1 MPCVLL
7 KHLQHCCTVQGQ
19 QDICLCRGRALL
31 LEQQSS
37 LLTSDLLLPLN
48 EHGQEGHFV
57 VSVYLTILFLLLVPG
72 GRAGRAGVSAPAT
85 GAIA

>member
-1 MPCVLL
+1 
-7 KHLQHCCTVQGQ
+7 
-19 QDICLCRGRALL
+19 
-31 LEQQSS
+31 
-37 LLTSDLLLPLN
+37 LN

-85 GAIA
+85 GAIASLLLDFHQKRAVQRSHMLSVSRSAD